1 MVRQKTQN
9 LTESVG
15 LVRRSGASAN
25 ERKKNP
31 ALFYFLGLLLVIS
44 SRYVTFA
51 RKFFNKYGKIRTAFK
66 SNIYETGYSSKELS
80 PRSFQGY
87 E

>member
-1 MVRQKTQN
+1 MVRQKIQN

-31 ALFYFLGLLLVIS
+31 ALFSFLAILLVDTTG
-44 SRYVTFA
+44 YVTFA
-51 RKFFNKYGKIRTAFK
+51 PKFLKPYGKIRTAFK
-66 SNIYETGYSSKELS
+66 SNIYETGYSSEKLS
-80 PRSFQGY
+80 PSSF
-87 E
+87 

>member
-1 MVRQKTQN
+1 MVRQKIQN

-31 ALFYFLGLLLVIS
+31 ALFYFLDLLLVIS

-51 RKFFNKYGKIRTAFK
+51 AKFFN
-66 SNIYETGYSSKELS
+66 
-80 PRSFQGY
+80 
-87 E
+87 

>member
-31 ALFYFLGLLLVIS
+31 ALFYFFDLLLVIS
-44 SRYVTFA
+44 AGYVTFA
-51 RKFFNKYGKIRTAFK
+51 RKFLN
-66 SNIYETGYSSKELS
+66 
-80 PRSFQGY
+80 
-87 E
+87 

>member
-1 MVRQKTQN
+1 LVAEVERSLNRHKS
-9 LTESVG
+9 LKESVG

-31 ALFYFLGLLLVIS
+31 ALFYFLPLLLVIS

-51 RKFFNKYGKIRTAFK
+51 A
-66 SNIYETGYSSKELS
+66 
-80 PRSFQGY
+80 
-87 E
+87 

>member
-1 MVRQKTQN
+1 MVRQKIQN

-31 ALFYFLGLLLVIS
+31 ALFYFLALLLVIS
-44 SRYVTFA
+44 SCYVTFA
-51 RKFFNKYGKIRTAFK
+51 AKFFN
-66 SNIYETGYSSKELS
+66 
-80 PRSFQGY
+80 
-87 E
+87 

>member
-1 MVRQKTQN
+1 MSPLNRHKS
-9 LTESVG
+9 LKESVG

-31 ALFYFLGLLLVIS
+31 ALFYFLPLLLVIS

-51 RKFFNKYGKIRTAFK
+51 AKFFN
-66 SNIYETGYSSKELS
+66 
-80 PRSFQGY
+80 
-87 E
+87 

>member
-1 MVRQKTQN
+1 LIAEVKESLNRHRSLK
-9 LTESVG
+9 ESVG

-31 ALFYFLGLLLVIS
+31 ALFYFLALLLVIS

-51 RKFFNKYGKIRTAFK
+51 AKFFN
-66 SNIYETGYSSKELS
+66 
-80 PRSFQGY
+80 
-87 E
+87 